1 MEFLA
6 PLIWILI
13 IAVSLYL
20 VKVGNGYWQGLESNS
35 VAVSESPD
43 VIGITL
49 RYGSFY

>member
-20 VKVGNGYWQGLESNS
+20 LKVGNGNWQGLESNS
-35 VAVSESPD
+35 VAVSESLD
-43 VIGITL
+43 VIVVT
-49 RYGSFY
+49 